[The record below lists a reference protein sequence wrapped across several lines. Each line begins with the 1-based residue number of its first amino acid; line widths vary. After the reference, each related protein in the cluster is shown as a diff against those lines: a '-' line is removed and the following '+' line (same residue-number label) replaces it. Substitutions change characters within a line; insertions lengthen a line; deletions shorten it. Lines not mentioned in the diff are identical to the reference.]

1 MANFE
6 IAYQLTA
13 GHEGGYQNHPNDT
26 GNYNSAGQ
34 NVGTNWGIN
43 AQVYEAHIGHP
54 PTEADMRSMSRSVA
68 KQIYRAKYWDSIRG
82 DQIADQQLANIWYD
96 GRVNHGYT
104 GTKLMQRVLNVPDDG
119 HVGPVTLGAV
129 NATDPRPTFYAYRQK
144 RIDFYHYLANNR
156 PGLSVFLTGWLRRIN
171 SFEYGS
177 PSSHPVATLPGSNG
191 STSPTATSGSA
202 AAGGLAV
209 LALAAFIIF
218 Q

>member
-1 MANFE
+1 
-6 IAYQLTA
+6 
-13 GHEGGYQNHPNDT
+13 
-26 GNYNSAGQ
+26 
-34 NVGTNWGIN
+34 
-43 AQVYEAHIGHP
+43 
-54 PTEADMRSMSRSVA
+54 MRSMSRSVA